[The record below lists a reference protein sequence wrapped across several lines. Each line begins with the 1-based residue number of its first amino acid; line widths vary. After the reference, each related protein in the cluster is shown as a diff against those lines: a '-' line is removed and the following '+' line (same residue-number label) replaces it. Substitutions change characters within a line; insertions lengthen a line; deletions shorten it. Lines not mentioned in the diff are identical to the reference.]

1 LVGGTVSNQANN
13 FESVIEQMLAILDE
27 NDVSLEDGV
36 AITANLFMMSVTH
49 MGEVSGK
56 DSLESIFELLNIEPP
71 RFDNSIIPH
80 NRIGNGR
87 GWGMDPNLLT
97 EDN

>member
-1 LVGGTVSNQANN
+1 MSNQANN

-56 DSLESIFELLNIEPP
+56 DSLESIFELLNENRLVHAAWGCKVPP
-71 RFDNSIIPH
+71 
-80 NRIGNGR
+80 
-87 GWGMDPNLLT
+87 
-97 EDN
+97 